1 MKAGTLIAA
10 VAVAL
15 LWQGPAH
22 ATLSNKELEARTD
35 DLISRLAAVERA
47 NQTLVQMQQ
56 QIEAAKKDLRSL
68 HGEIDE
74 ARHQLETLKQQQ
86 RDLYSD
92 VDRRLL
98 LIENGAQPTQL
109 GTTQPTPP
117 GTAPPGTTQP
127 GPSEAEIRSVD
138 EASVYGDSF
147 AALKASRYEEA
158 VRGFQLYLTKYPDG
172 PRADNATYWLGEA
185 YYVQKQYDDALH
197 SFQDVLSHFPDS
209 RKASDALLKS
219 AYCQYELKSYG
230 NARSTLESV
239 VKTYPG
245 TESARLAEQRLTKLE
260 AEGH

>member
-1 MKAGTLIAA
+1 MKAGTLISA
-10 VAVAL
+10 VVVAL
-15 LWQGPAH
+15 LWQGAAH

-56 QIEAAKKDLRSL
+56 QIGAARNDLRTL
-68 HGEIDE
+68 RGEIDE
-74 ARHQLETLKQQQ
+74 AKHELETLKQQQ

-92 VDRRLL
+92 LDRRLL
-98 LIENGAQPTQL
+98 LIENGAQPTAL
-109 GTTQPTPP
+109 GTTQPL
-117 GTAPPGTTQP
+117 
-127 GPSEAEIRSVD
+127 PSEAEIRSVD

-172 PRADNATYWLGEA
+172 PRADNATYWLGET
-185 YYVQKQYDDALH
+185 YYVQKQYDDALR
-197 SFQDVLSHFPDS
+197 SFQDVLSRFPDS

>member
-1 MKAGTLIAA
+1 MKAGTLIAS

-15 LWQGPAH
+15 LWQSAAH

-35 DLISRLAAVERA
+35 ELTSRLAAVERA

-56 QIEAAKKDLRSL
+56 QIEAAKKDLRAL
-68 HGEIDE
+68 RGEIDE
-74 ARHQLETLKQQQ
+74 AKHELETLKQQQ

-98 LIENGAQPTQL
+98 LIENGAQPTLL
-109 GTTQPTPP
+109 GTTQPL
-117 GTAPPGTTQP
+117 
-127 GPSEAEIRSVD
+127 PSEAEIRSVD

-185 YYVQKQYDDALH
+185 YYVQKQYDAALR
-197 SFQDVLSHFPDS
+197 SFQDVLSRFPDS